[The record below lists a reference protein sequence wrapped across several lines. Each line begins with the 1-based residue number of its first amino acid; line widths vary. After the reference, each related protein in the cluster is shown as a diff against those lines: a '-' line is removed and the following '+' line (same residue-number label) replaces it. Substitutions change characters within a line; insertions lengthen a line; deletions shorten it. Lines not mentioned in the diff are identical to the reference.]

1 MTFEQKAIFEKL
13 SASLPK
19 LHVRFK
25 EQLCSLVKVHNV
37 ILCHEIDQTL
47 INITHMPK
55 KNSSEPIVIPWR
67 GKYLAVQYEPLTPWE
82 NNYQK
87 GIGLLLI
94 SQIMKNVLL
103 EWENDYLETVIYQ
116 DDLTNVY
123 NYRRL
128 CEDLEGHLSQERI
141 FTLAFFDIDDLK
153 KINEK
158 HGHYVGSKIIKH
170 MASKLSAE
178 LGKAYYIYRYGG
190 DEFIC
195 LFDQLKVDEVRLAL
209 NRVTVSLEKNPFK
222 TDQGE
227 KIYTGVSVGL
237 AEFPKD
243 GRTMKEIISLAD
255 KMMFSAKKVGKVK
268 VIDPNEKKAA

>member
-19 LHVRFK
+19 LHVRLK
-25 EQLCSLVKVHNV
+25 EQLCSLVRVSNV
-37 ILCHEIDQTL
+37 ILCNEVDQTL
-47 INITHMPK
+47 VKITQGPNAK
-55 KNSSEPIVIPWR
+55 SAEPIVLPWR
-67 GKYLAVQYEPLTPWE
+67 GKYIAVYYETLTPWE

-94 SQIMKNVLL
+94 TQMMKNVLL

-128 CEDLEGHLSQERI
+128 CEDLESHLSRERI

-158 HGHYVGSKIIKH
+158 YGHYVGSRIIKH
-170 MASKLSAE
+170 MAIKLSSE
-178 LGKAYYIYRYGG
+178 LGKAYHLYRYGG
-190 DEFIC
+190 DEFVC
-195 LFDQLKVDEVRLAL
+195 LFDQLGSQEVKSALDKVTA
-209 NRVTVSLEKNPFK
+209 SLERQPFK

-227 KIYTGVSVGL
+227 SIYTGISIGL

-243 GRTMKEIISLAD
+243 GRTMQDIINLAD
-255 KMMFSAKKVGKVK
+255 KMMFCAKKVGKVK
-268 VIDPNEKKAA
+268 VLDLKNKKAA